1 MVALDGDS
9 LDAWL
14 QVEPGATSHAYL
26 QLRQELRQGL
36 GANSNLERL
45 VEKSLPEIDDP
56 PDGTGSPWPSFITFV
71 KDYLLYWR
79 DADFDDLM
87 SVQESLSALLT
98 YVPHNRSPPRPMHSW
113 LTSYRSCATALSHPQ
128 YGSIM
133 FRTSISLSEALSK
146 VVMMLHRRPELM
158 QGRRSVV
165 GGEDSKSMVEQS
177 ADIIQKIFT
186 SCLTD
191 RSSTRFAKPEG
202 KKVGVY
208 IFANLVLKLL
218 FTVS

>member
-1 MVALDGDS
+1 MSSLAAKFLSAVRDHVVALDGDS

-36 GANSNLERL
+36 GVNSNLERL

-98 YVPHNRSPPRPMHSW
+98 YVPHNCSPPLPMHS
-113 LTSYRSCATALSHPQ
+113 
-128 YGSIM
+128 
-133 FRTSISLSEALSK
+133 
-146 VVMMLHRRPELM
+146 
-158 QGRRSVV
+158 
-165 GGEDSKSMVEQS
+165 
-177 ADIIQKIFT
+177 
-186 SCLTD
+186 
-191 RSSTRFAKPEG
+191 
-202 KKVGVY
+202 
-208 IFANLVLKLL
+208 
-218 FTVS
+218 